1 MAIVE
6 NSGDG
11 RDVRVACEACGAQT
25 VRTFEW
31 LTTYSR
37 FACPTCSHAIVVS
50 WAELNARRTAHGG
63 AGHVLPVAA

>member
-11 RDVRVACEACGAQT
+11 RDVRLACGACGAQT
-25 VRTFEW
+25 VRTLEW

-37 FACPTCSHAIVVS
+37 FACPTCSTAVVVS
-50 WAELNARRTAHGG
+50 WAELNATRAARGN
-63 AGHVLPVAA
+63 AGHDLPAAA